1 MPKHPK
7 TRDERLY
14 IDAKKKAK
22 KQQLK
27 PKRVE
32 DSGNDLHD
40 LEE

>member
-1 MPKHPK
+1 MTKHPK

-22 KQQLK
+22 KQLK
-27 PKRVE
+27 QGKLPNARE
-32 DSGNDLHD
+32 DNTD

>member
-22 KQQLK
+22 KQQLR
-27 PKRVE
+27 PKRIE
-32 DSGNDLHD
+32 DAKSNDQD
-40 LEE
+40 IEK

>member
-1 MPKHPK
+1 MTKHPK

-22 KQQLK
+22 KQQLSPRK
-27 PKRVE
+27 IK
-32 DSGNDLHD
+32 DAGSIDTD